1 MFGYPDIESE
11 VWYMIQEKSI
21 NIMTEAETREYEQ
34 TRRRVKYNNCWPS
47 ER

>member
-21 NIMTEAETREYEQ
+21 NIMTEAEIREYE
-34 TRRRVKYNNCWPS
+34 
-47 ER
+47 